1 MSLPKGLCHSLALA
15 AALLLSCFHVQAQLF
30 RTYVA
35 SDGND
40 ANPCT
45 LPAPCRLLPAAI
57 TAVANGGEIWM
68 LDSANYN
75 SGPVNVTKSATI
87 LAIPGAVGSV
97 VALGGAAIVVATPG
111 VSLTLRNLVIVP
123 IPGGGG
129 TRGIDMTA
137 GAALTVEGCLF
148 ANLPTGGIYVDAGP
162 AVVSISDTT
171 IRGTGSSGLTLVGTV
186 KASVARS
193 KITRSTAAN
202 IFVLNDSGAQGTLDV
217 TDSVISGSGSGLY
230 AEAHNAGTVSRVS
243 VSNSEIVQHAGYG
256 VFGMADLS
264 AAVTL
269 LVANNT
275 ITNNDYGLHVQGDN
289 AKAWLNGN
297 MVGHNNFG
305 LSANGNGIVESA
317 GNNAVRFNPSGNTIG
332 SVTTIGSM

>member
-1 MSLPKGLCHSLALA
+1 MSKSRVPRLFLALA
-15 AALLLSCFHVQAQLF
+15 LLAAATAHAQLF
-30 RTYVA
+30 RAFLT

-45 LPAPCRLLPAAI
+45 LPQPCRLLPAALS
-57 TAVANGGEIWM
+57 AVADKGEIWM

-75 SGPVNVTKSATI
+75 SGPVNVTKSVTI

-97 VALGGAAIVVATPG
+97 VALGGAAMVAATPG
-111 VSLTLRNLVIVP
+111 VGLTLRNLVIVP

-137 GAALTVEGCLF
+137 GASLTVEGCLF

-171 IRGTGSSGLTLVGTV
+171 IRGSGSSGLTLVGTV

-193 KITRSTAAN
+193 KITGSSAAN
-202 IFVLNDSGAQGTLDV
+202 IFVLNNSGGEGTLDV

-230 AEAHNAGTVSRVS
+230 AEAHNAGTFSRIS

-275 ITNNDYGLHVQGDN
+275 ITNNNYGLHVQGDN
-289 AKAWLNGN
+289 AKAWLSGN

-305 LSANGNGIVESA
+305 LSSNGNGVVESA
-317 GNNAVRFNPSGNTIG
+317 GNNAVRFNPSGNTSGTVTPIG
-332 SVTTIGSM
+332 AM